1 MTKKKGTAILTILLL
16 GLLGCGG
23 LRYSQVA
30 PEAKDFHPQRI
41 AVLPADT
48 TAFPE
53 AKASIDRVFAEV
65 LAEQKWFTDIVG
77 GEAIGRRLETDAEFR
92 QTVTEYLAKLQKVS
106 YSDPELSSRI
116 GALTRTEALLLV
128 QVDYWKYTTE
138 DDTKMGKVGISIT
151 MIEAKTGKIIWRAAH
166 SRTSEYMIIKPD
178 LPDVARDLIR
188 EMIEH
193 MPH

>member
-1 MTKKKGTAILTILLL
+1 MTKKNKTAILTILLL

-53 AKASIDRVFAEV
+53 AKASIDRVFAEA
-65 LAEQKWFTDIVG
+65 LAERAWFTDIVG
-77 GEAIGRRLETDAEFR
+77 GEGIGRRLETDAELR
-92 QTVTEYLAKLQKVS
+92 QTVTEYLAKLWNVS
-106 YSDPELSSRI
+106 YSDPALSGRI
-116 GALTRTEALLLV
+116 GALTRTEAFLLV
-128 QVDYWKYTTE
+128 RVDYWNYTTE

-151 MIEAKTGKIIWRAAH
+151 MIEAKTGKTIWRAVHNRA
-166 SRTSEYMIIKPD
+166 SDYVLIKPD

-188 EMIEH
+188 EMIEQ

>member
-1 MTKKKGTAILTILLL
+1 MTKKQGTAILTILLVAVF
-16 GLLGCGG
+16 GCGG

-53 AKASIDRVFAEV
+53 AKGSVDRLFAEV
-65 LAEQKWFTDIVG
+65 LGERKWFTDVVG
-77 GEAIGRRLETDAEFR
+77 GEEIGRRQEADAELR
-92 QTVTEYLAKLQKVS
+92 QAVAEYLAKLQNVS
-106 YSDPELSSRI
+106 YSDPELSARI

-128 QVDYWKYTTE
+128 RVDYWNYTRE
-138 DDTKMGKVGISIT
+138 GDTKMGKVGISIT
-151 MIEAKTGKIIWRAAH
+151 MIEAKTGKTIWRAVHNRA
-166 SRTSEYMIIKPD
+166 SDYLLLKPD
-178 LPDVARDLIR
+178 LPDVARGLIR
-188 EMIEH
+188 EMTGH